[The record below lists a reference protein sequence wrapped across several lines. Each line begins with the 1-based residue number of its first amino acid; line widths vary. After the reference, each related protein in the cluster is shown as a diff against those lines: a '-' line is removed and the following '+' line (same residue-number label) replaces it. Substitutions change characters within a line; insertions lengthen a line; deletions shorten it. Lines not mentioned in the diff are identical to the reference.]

1 MNILELYQAMDE
13 GVNDPHIF
21 KAVFMAGSPGSGKT
35 TIANKLF
42 TGTGLRQ
49 LNIDK
54 FWQLYKKKG
63 KDADYSKFWDK
74 YKIQQ
79 NIFTKN
85 RMGLLIDG
93 TAKNPT
99 KMGEVKRQL
108 EEMGYDTAMVFV
120 NTDLKTALHRAE
132 ERAKTPGPD
141 EGREISPEFIEDAW
155 TKTQK
160 ALGTYQ
166 NVFGENFFIVN
177 NSDNARA
184 SNLDYAERKL
194 RTWLNEE
201 PRNHIARSWIEY
213 EQSQKDRS

>member
-1 MNILELYQAMDE
+1 MRFEEIKNLTQE

-21 KAVFMAGSPGSGKT
+21 KAVFMAGSPGAGKT
-35 TIANKLF
+35 TVANKLF
-42 TGTGLRQ
+42 SGTGLRQ

-63 KDADYSKFWDK
+63 KDPDYDKFWDK
-74 YKIQQ
+74 YKIQH

-99 KMGEVKRQL
+99 KMAEVKREL

-120 NTDLKTALHRAE
+120 NTDLETALHRAKL
-132 ERAKTPGPD
+132 RAQMPGPD
-141 EGREISPEFIEDAW
+141 QGREVEPSFIEDAW

-160 ALGTYQ
+160 GLGTYQ
-166 NVFGENFFIVN
+166 NIFGENFFIVN
-177 NSDNARA
+177 NSDNARP
-184 SNLDYAERKL
+184 SNLAYAERKL
-194 RTWLNEE
+194 RSWLNQP
-201 PRNHIARSWIEY
+201 PRSKVARNWIE
-213 EQSQKDRS
+213 QQRSGS